1 MLYITDPHTMGKYIQ
16 NGRKAMFEPYLIW
29 KIFRNEFVINDD
41 GKDLDG
47 LHFLRGKNWIFGEFL

>member
-1 MLYITDPHTMGKYIQ
+1 MGKYIQ